1 VHEERSGGLE
11 HGGAGGRGA
20 SGGGAEPEHVA
31 GPVAVFAGGGTGGH
45 LYPALVL
52 ADALREARPDVR
64 VVFVGAER
72 GLEARVL
79 PDRGEEHLLLPVE
92 GFPRG
97 GSPLRRL
104 RVLGPLARAVAR
116 VLGFFRELEPVV
128 VTGGYAGG
136 PAGIGAVLLGI
147 PLLLQEQ
154 NSVPGLVTRALSLFA
169 RRVDLAF
176 PEARSR
182 LPLWARRRAR
192 VSGNPVRPPREVGRG
207 EARAALGLP
216 GEGRV
221 VLVVGGS
228 QGSAALNALLL
239 EAVSGVRS
247 GRLERPAGLH
257 LLWSTGPA
265 HLEGVRDALGG
276 VPPKWVRIVGY
287 IDDMP
292 SALAAADVAV
302 SRAGAVATSEFL
314 AWSLPA
320 VLVPLPTAAAD
331 HQTRNARALARAGAA
346 LHLSQEGLEAGDLWE
361 AVTGLVSDPD
371 RLDAMARAAAARGRP
386 RATDEIA
393 REIEAWL
400 PPPPSG
406 AGEGRDR

>member
-1 VHEERSGGLE
+1 MHDERSGGPE
-11 HGGAGGRGA
+11 PGDARARRA
-20 SGGGAEPEHVA
+20 SGGAAEPEDAA

-52 ADALREARPDVR
+52 ADVLRDVRPDVR

-104 RVLGPLARAVAR
+104 RVLGALAGAVAR
-116 VLGFFRELEPVV
+116 VLRFFRDLEPEVVV

-136 PAGIGAVLLGI
+136 PAGIGAVLLRI

-176 PEARSR
+176 PEARTR

-192 VSGNPVRPPREVGRG
+192 VTGNPVRPPRELSRA
-207 EARAALGLP
+207 EARAALRLP

-228 QGSAALNALLL
+228 QGSAALNEL
-239 EAVSGVRS
+239 
-247 GRLERPAGLH
+247 
-257 LLWSTGPA
+257 
-265 HLEGVRDALGG
+265 
-276 VPPKWVRIVGY
+276 
-287 IDDMP
+287 
-292 SALAAADVAV
+292 
-302 SRAGAVATSEFL
+302 
-314 AWSLPA
+314 
-320 VLVPLPTAAAD
+320 
-331 HQTRNARALARAGAA
+331 
-346 LHLSQEGLEAGDLWE
+346 
-361 AVTGLVSDPD
+361 
-371 RLDAMARAAAARGRP
+371 
-386 RATDEIA
+386 
-393 REIEAWL
+393 
-400 PPPPSG
+400 
-406 AGEGRDR
+406 